1 MRKRAPDYSGVRGAM
16 ARAECRERYFSGKL
30 PAQFFAYA
38 VGICMKDWLTVRIFR
53 LLARL
58 PLPAARAVGTMVG
71 YLLWVADSRAARVTL
86 KNLELCFPELGVHER
101 RKLARESLIETGK
114 TAAEAG
120 AIWRNSWAWL
130 ERHIVTIEGEDLL
143 RSRLSEGK
151 GVLVLAPHHG
161 NWEVVA
167 PYLASVAPLT
177 AMYQPLQSAEMDAL
191 VLSGR
196 SKLDITMAPT
206 NRKGVMMLFK
216 ALQQGTIVGILP
228 DQVPDKNAAGG
239 IAPFFGQ
246 PALTIG
252 LIHGLIQRTGC
263 AVVSV
268 FAQRVDGGFAVKVLD
283 VDPLIYSA
291 DQQASLAGLNASVE
305 ICIRCAPA
313 QYQWEYKRF
322 GRLPEGYPRHYSR

>member
-1 MRKRAPDYSGVRGAM
+1 MKDRII
-16 ARAECRERYFSGKL
+16 
-30 PAQFFAYA
+30 
-38 VGICMKDWLTVRIFR
+38 VGIFK

-58 PLPAARAVGTMVG
+58 PLWASRALGSMVG
-71 YLLWVADSRAARVTL
+71 YLMWVGDSRSARVTM
-86 KNLELCFPELGVHER
+86 KNLELCFPELSLAER
-101 RKLARESLIETGK
+101 RFLARQSLVETGK
-114 TAAEAG
+114 TAAEAA

-130 ERHIVTIEGEDLL
+130 QRRIVTVEGEELL
-143 RSRLSEGK
+143 RAELAKGK
-151 GVLVLAPHHG
+151 GLLVLAPHHG

-167 PYLASVAPLT
+167 PYLASIAPLT
-177 AMYQPLQSAEMDAL
+177 AMYQPLKSAEMDAL

-196 SKLDITMAPT
+196 SKLDISMAPT

-228 DQVPDKNAAGG
+228 DQVPDKEAAGG

-263 AVVSV
+263 RVVSV
-268 FAQRVDGGFAVKVLD
+268 FAQRVEGGFIMKVLD
-283 VDPLIYSA
+283 VDPAIYSETE
-291 DQQASLAGLNASVE
+291 QESLAGLNASVE
-305 ICIRCAPA
+305 ACVRCAPA

-322 GRLPEGYPRHYSR
+322 GRLPEGYPKHYRQ